1 MPSQPLNLYLV
12 DCGSPKLPD
21 IAAVLRGA
29 GCSLQTVALADANG
43 IDWNPAQAVVI
54 SGGPSLFT
62 DPGQGPLL
70 KEQTAFVKEL
80 TQPVLG
86 ICLGHQALGLAHGA
100 EIYRGPAC
108 RQPMEIELLQEH
120 LLLEG
125 LANPSLFGEDHT
137 EGISLPAGYTLL
149 GRSAVYPVEIMA
161 HDGLKR
167 YGVQFHP
174 EISGEPGIRLMHNF
188 LNLAQKQLPPE

>member
-1 MPSQPLNLYLV
+1 MPSQQLKVYLV
-12 DCGSPKLPD
+12 DCGSPKLPEV
-21 IAAVLRGA
+21 AAVLRDA
-29 GCSLQTVALADANG
+29 GCKLQTVHLADANQTN
-43 IDWNPAQAVVI
+43 WSQAQAVVI

-62 DPGQGPLL
+62 DPVQGPLL

-100 EIYRGPAC
+100 EVNRGPAC
-108 RQPMEIELLQEH
+108 RQPLEIELIKEH
-120 LLLEG
+120 PLLDS

-137 EGISLPAGYTLL
+137 EGISLPQGYTLL

-174 EISGEPGIRLMHNF
+174 EISGEPGRRLMRNF
-188 LNLAQKQLPPE
+188 LSLARGDLQP